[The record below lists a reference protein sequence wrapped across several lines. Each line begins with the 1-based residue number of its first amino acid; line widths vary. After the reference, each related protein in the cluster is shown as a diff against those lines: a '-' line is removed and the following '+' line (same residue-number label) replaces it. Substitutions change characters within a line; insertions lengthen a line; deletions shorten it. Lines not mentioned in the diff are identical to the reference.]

1 LTVGIYSIRLGF
13 YTAKAGWGWAP
24 ANQMSM
30 VANACT
36 TVKRGNA
43 HGCKESWLSEAVPR
57 TRRRAAN

>member
-1 LTVGIYSIRLGF
+1 
-13 YTAKAGWGWAP
+13 
-24 ANQMSM
+24 MSM